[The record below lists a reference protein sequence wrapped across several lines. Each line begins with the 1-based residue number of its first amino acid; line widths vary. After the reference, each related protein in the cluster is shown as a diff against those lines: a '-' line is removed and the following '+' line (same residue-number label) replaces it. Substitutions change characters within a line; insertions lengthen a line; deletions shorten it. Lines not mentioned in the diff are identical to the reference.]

1 MTEKRPYA
9 LHTPL
14 LLATVSVVALAL
26 PAGAQNVTGSGTLF
40 AKDKLVAKG
49 CGKVKVSG
57 SQVVAM
63 KPDGTW
69 TAADDG
75 GGALGGT
82 YVPVGTKGRAF
93 DLDFDGPSLLLFQ
106 TMLEQDLSELCEASV
121 QVTAIDT
128 KRFRLKLNRKSSK
141 ARVKANFRLTGT
153 ANGQSG
159 KGSFKVKAKGPW
171 TAMAGSPSGG
181 FLDD

>member
-1 MTEKRPYA
+1 MIERRPYA
-9 LHTPL
+9 LHTSM
-14 LLATVSVVALAL
+14 LLAMVSVVALAL
-26 PAGAQNVTGSGTLF
+26 PVGAQNVTGSGTLF
-40 AKDKLVAKG
+40 ARDKLVAKG

-63 KPDGTW
+63 KADGTW
-69 TAADDG
+69 TATDDG
-75 GGALGGT
+75 GSGLGGT

-93 DLDFDGPSLLLFQ
+93 DLDFDGPSLVLFR
-106 TMLEQDLSELCEASV
+106 TMLEQDLSELCQALV
-121 QVTAIDT
+121 QVTTIDA

-141 ARVKANFRLTGT
+141 ARVKAKFRLTGT

-159 KGSFKVKAKGPW
+159 KGSFKVAAKGPW
-171 TAMAGSPSGG
+171 TATAGSPSGG